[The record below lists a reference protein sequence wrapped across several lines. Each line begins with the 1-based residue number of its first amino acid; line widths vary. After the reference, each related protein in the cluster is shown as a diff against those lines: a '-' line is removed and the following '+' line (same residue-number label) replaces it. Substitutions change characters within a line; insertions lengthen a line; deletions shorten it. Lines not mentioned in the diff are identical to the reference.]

1 MFTRLKIKLTLLFT
15 LIVALLQLINVAI
28 FIIHKNSGSP
38 LLSHMVMTDVMWA
51 IGEIVLTSFFIYII
65 GYFFV
70 SLTIKPAEDMFSRL
84 EQFAQDA
91 SHELKTPLSIASTSM
106 DLALKTKN
114 YNIYLNKAK
123 HSLMKVNSIVDS
135 LLTLAR
141 IDSLSLLKENI
152 QVRDV
157 CKKILDSYQDY
168 IQEKKLTIS
177 LNIPDS
183 LSIKADPDLF
193 TILIGNLIENAIKF
207 NITGGKIQIDGQTS
221 HISITNTGSLIDE
234 KLKELIFERFVKADT
249 SRSTKGYGIGLSI
262 VKKICDIHKWKITL
276 KTTDNKNTFIIY
288 YR

>member
-1 MFTRLKIKLTLLFT
+1 MFTRLKVKLTLLFT

-28 FIIHKNSGSP
+28 FIIHKNSDSP
-38 LLSHMVMTDVMWA
+38 LLSHTVMTDVMWA

-114 YNIYLNKAK
+114 YNTYLNKAK

-183 LSIKADPDLF
+183 LSMKADPDLF

-207 NITGGKIQIDGQTS
+207 NITGGMIHIDGQTS
-221 HISITNTGSLIDE
+221 HISITNTGSPIDE

-276 KTTDNKNTFIIY
+276 KTTDSKNTFIIY